1 MGSRVYNTSGKTG
14 DITLYAKWVPKM
26 CVLAFYP
33 NVGTSGSYEKLVKAG
48 ETVVLPKETKVHYN
62 GVWTS
67 GGIDYPFG
75 KTIIVKNSMVF
86 TAKWTLTPYTIV
98 YNNMYDKYLNQTAYT
113 SAPKTYTY
121 GTFINFAEYDARF
134 SIAYPASQAR
144 CEFKGFY
151 MDKNFK
157 DAATLSSTTS
167 GEFHVYAKWIR
178 LVSNTSRTNT
188 TITDKG
194 IDKNPTNT
202 LTIGLDV
209 YGSYMVQE
217 QKEMGLN
224 LVVIKIEL
232 TYHRIDDGYQHVYLY
247 NGSAQLNHW
256 EYSASNTTTR
266 TEYMEVVMNIDD
278 LNNVGALY
286 IKYDASGAW
295 SDDWYI
301 ERMSAS
307 VQFVN
312 HKDDA
317 RPMKNGT
324 IFY

>member
-1 MGSRVYNTSGKTG
+1 
-14 DITLYAKWVPKM
+14 
-26 CVLAFYP
+26 
-33 NVGTSGSYEKLVKAG
+33 
-48 ETVVLPKETKVHYN
+48 
-62 GVWTS
+62 
-67 GGIDYPFG
+67 
-75 KTIIVKNSMVF
+75 
-86 TAKWTLTPYTIV
+86 
-98 YNNMYDKYLNQTAYT
+98 
-113 SAPKTYTY
+113 
-121 GTFINFAEYDARF
+121 
-134 SIAYPASQAR
+134 
-144 CEFKGFY
+144 
-151 MDKNFK
+151 
-157 DAATLSSTTS
+157 
-167 GEFHVYAKWIR
+167 
-178 LVSNTSRTNT
+178 
-188 TITDKG
+188 
-194 IDKNPTNT
+194 
-202 LTIGLDV
+202 
-209 YGSYMVQE
+209 MVQE

-247 NGSAQLNHW
+247 NGSAQLSHW

-278 LNNVGALY
+278 LNNIGALY